1 MKKKLYFIS
10 GEPLSPEI
18 FYDYIDSDPVVP
30 IRIIASKISKKHLAF
45 LDTGS
50 DGIAIPKELWEN
62 FKLSNDYPVRIQSVT
77 GLSWSYIDT
86 IEVEIF
92 GDRYEVPAVM
102 SDDPEILIGMEIL
115 GRYVVCFDGIKKRVG
130 VSKV

>member
-1 MKKKLYFIS
+1 M
-10 GEPLSPEI
+10 SPEI
-18 FYDYIDSDPVVP
+18 FYNYIDSDPVVP

-50 DGIAIPKELWEN
+50 DGIAIPKELWEK
-62 FKLSNDYPVRIQSVT
+62 FKRSKDYPVRIQSVT

-86 IEVEIF
+86 IEIEIF

-102 SDDPEILIGMEIL
+102 SDDLEILIGMEIL
-115 GRYVVCFDGIKKRVG
+115 GKYVVCFDGIKKRVG
-130 VSKV
+130 VAKV

>member
-1 MKKKLYFIS
+1 M
-10 GEPLSPEI
+10 SPEI

-50 DGIAIPKELWEN
+50 DGIAIPKELWEK

-77 GLSWSYIDT
+77 GLSWSYIDA
-86 IEVEIF
+86 IEIEIF
-92 GDRYEVPAVM
+92 GDRYEVPVVM

-115 GRYVVCFDGIKKRVG
+115 GRYVVCFDGIKKRVAI
-130 VSKV
+130 SKV

>member
-1 MKKKLYFIS
+1 MN
-10 GEPLSPEI
+10 PDT

-30 IRIIASKISKKHLAF
+30 VKITASKISKKYLAF

-50 DGIAIPKELWEN
+50 DGIAIPKELWDK
-62 FKLSNDYPVRIQSVT
+62 FRLSHDYPFRIQSVT

-86 IEVEIF
+86 IKIEIF
-92 GDRYEVPAVM
+92 GDKYETSAVM

-115 GRYVVCFDGIKKRVG
+115 GKYIVTFDGIKKRVG
-130 VSKV
+130 IKKVWSPS

>member
-1 MKKKLYFIS
+1 M
-10 GEPLSPEI
+10 SPEI
-18 FYDYIDSDPVVP
+18 FYDYIDLDPVVP

-50 DGIAIPKELWEN
+50 DGIAIPKELWAK

>member
-1 MKKKLYFIS
+1 MS
-10 GEPLSPEI
+10 QEI

-30 IRIIASKISKKHLAF
+30 IKITTSNVSKKYLAF

-50 DGIAIPKELWEN
+50 DGVAIPRVLWE
-62 FKLSNDYPVRIQSVT
+62 KLRLSLNYPVRIQSVT

-86 IEVEIF
+86 LSIEIF
-92 GDRYEVPAVM
+92 DKMHDVPAVM

-115 GRYVVCFDGIKKRVG
+115 GKYAVCFDGVKKRVT
-130 VSKV
+130 VKKS